1 MIRQMSMDDLQA
13 VEALEQ
19 RCFRSSW
26 NEEQLRYELEENA
39 FSHALVLE
47 EAGEIVGSM
56 IYWTIFE
63 TCQLCRIAVSPDQR
77 RKGYGRTL
85 LNRLMSD
92 AAKEGCAFITLEVR
106 VSNQPA
112 IAMYEAFRFV
122 RSGSRK
128 NYYQDNGEDAFVYAC
143 AAGGIEE

>member
-1 MIRQMSMDDLQA
+1 MIRQMSMDDLQV

-19 RCFRSSW
+19 HCFRSSW

-77 RKGYGRTL
+77 RKGSKCFEVCSFRG
-85 LNRLMSD
+85 NRD
-92 AAKEGCAFITLEVR
+92 C
-106 VSNQPA
+106 SNYKVPA
-112 IAMYEAFRFV
+112 NE
-122 RSGSRK
+122 
-128 NYYQDNGEDAFVYAC
+128 
-143 AAGGIEE
+143 

>member
-77 RKGYGRTL
+77 RKGYGRECV
-85 LNRLMSD
+85 
-92 AAKEGCAFITLEVR
+92 AAILDYAKQMECYERIVLRIHKNNTE
-106 VSNQPA
+106 S
-112 IAMYEAFRFV
+112 EAFAKSMGFK
-122 RSGSRK
+122 RSGSLIQ
-128 NYYQDNGEDAFVYAC
+128 NQEYYKYIYEL
-143 AAGGIEE
+143 

>member
-56 IYWTIFE
+56 I
-63 TCQLCRIAVSPDQR
+63 RAQR
-77 RKGYGRTL
+77 AQEKL
-85 LNRLMSD
+85 L
-92 AAKEGCAFITLEVR
+92 
-106 VSNQPA
+106 
-112 IAMYEAFRFV
+112 
-122 RSGSRK
+122 SG
-128 NYYQDNGEDAFVYAC
+128 
-143 AAGGIEE
+143 